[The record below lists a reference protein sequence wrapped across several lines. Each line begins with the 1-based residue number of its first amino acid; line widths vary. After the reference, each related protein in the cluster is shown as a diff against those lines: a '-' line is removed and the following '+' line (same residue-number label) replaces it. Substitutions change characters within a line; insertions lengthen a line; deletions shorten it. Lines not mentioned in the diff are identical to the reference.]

1 MVTLEDIQASLL
13 RIESRLDKIEG
24 RDGDSATGKG
34 IIKNAGA
41 LARKMSPKEYILIK
55 NPTDDL
61 QRTLVL
67 GAFLEMNGMESFTT
81 EDLKQVFREA
91 RLKLPSNINDRVNK
105 NLAKGYLMDAD
116 TKDGKKSWMLTMT
129 GEKFINEGMASEEK
143 S

>member
-1 MVTLEDIQASLL
+1 MVTLADIQAVLL
-13 RIESRLDKIEG
+13 RIESRLDKLEN
-24 RDGDSATGKG
+24 RDGDSA
-34 IIKNAGA
+34 AGA
-41 LARKMSPKEYILIK
+41 VITKTTGAINRKMSPKEYILIK

-67 GAFLEMNGMESFTT
+67 GAFLEMNGVESFTI

-116 TKDGKKSWMLTMT
+116 LKDGKKSWMLTMT
-129 GEKFINEGMASEEK
+129 GQTFIDKGLTSEEK